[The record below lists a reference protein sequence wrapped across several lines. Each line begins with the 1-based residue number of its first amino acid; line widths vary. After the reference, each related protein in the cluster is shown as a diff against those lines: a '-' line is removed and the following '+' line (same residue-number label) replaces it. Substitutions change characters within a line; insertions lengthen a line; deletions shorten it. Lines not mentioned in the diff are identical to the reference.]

1 MQNFSDFSEDNFSQ
15 DSFNTN
21 STVQKKGKWTPEE
34 DELLY
39 HFVPMYNE
47 KNWHKIC
54 QHVPGRTSVQCLH
67 RWTKILKPGLVKGM
81 WTPEEDE
88 ALAQWVEDNGAQ
100 KWSQCALNIEG
111 RSGKQCRD
119 RWFNH
124 LCPTVKKGDWS
135 IEEDEHLYALHQKFG
150 CSWSKIAKEVP
161 SRTENSIKNRFYST
175 LRKIAND
182 RKKAQ
187 KPRKH

>member
-1 MQNFSDFSEDNFSQ
+1 MGNKLKNTLSSKTTAISLSKIYILKFSNLFLSKMQNFSDFSEDNFSQ

-54 QHVPGRTSVQCLH
+54 QQVPGRTSVQCLH

-100 KWSQCALNIEG
+100 KW
-111 RSGKQCRD
+111 
-119 RWFNH
+119 
-124 LCPTVKKGDWS
+124 P
-135 IEEDEHLYALHQKFG
+135 
-150 CSWSKIAKEVP
+150 
-161 SRTENSIKNRFYST
+161 
-175 LRKIAND
+175 
-182 RKKAQ
+182 
-187 KPRKH
+187 